1 MGKKIILAELQLD
14 TQGIMKAAAE
24 TRKQMEE
31 LEKQQQKLIEKG
43 KENSRAYGENA
54 TALAQLTAIQKAQQA
69 ALGAQVN
76 QQQRLLSQMNEIQ
89 AGTAKI
95 NQTETDYIA
104 NNQQLIALKKTLN
117 TSDQDY
123 QQKLALI
130 NAKLMEN
137 NNWLKENG
145 SEHGKLVTTMNDYK
159 SKVMESFDSINIFNG
174 GLSGMISRAQEAGG
188 TGPLVANAFS
198 GMANG
203 IMGMTRASLS
213 FIATPFG
220 MVLAA
225 IAVVIALVQNAMDRN
240 SESAG
245 KITKIFSTFSVISDK
260 LLGLLE
266 PLGSILI
273 DGIAAGFEM
282 AGKAAEAAMGW
293 IADGLSF
300 LGFEEGAEEV
310 RGFTKEIKDT
320 AAETENL
327 KKAQE
332 ALAAQQAVQEI
343 NNEKA
348 KQQADE
354 LRKKAEDQ
362 TLSEHERRAAL
373 QQTAQVEKDNMA
385 EKKKLADEAYMQAI
399 RQIALDKRLT
409 QDEIENLRNGGAAY
423 AEKMMRVKGYTQE
436 EIETLK
442 KAQLDKMKI
451 TGEEKQMLQRH
462 DEDKLKMDAEYEA
475 RRAAARQ
482 QREREEQD
490 RKRKA
495 QEALADSA
503 SLKKLELD
511 GFLLAQQEKEKS
523 LESELADADAV
534 YKKKMEI
541 AAAEFEAGK
550 KDAVALQERKNAEM
564 KADIEMKAERANITA
579 QYAKAE
585 ADLWVAQ
592 HHELLT
598 ENKNLTA
605 ELVDQKREAFDGE
618 TKLKID
624 ALARENE
631 IDQELLRQ
639 KIANN
644 MALSAE
650 ETRFLA
656 GVEQLNIENNDRL
669 EALDDTFRQQQA
681 ANRAVELEIARAQ
694 ADTEYEQQ
702 VAEEEIRHQAED
714 AKLIERK
721 EQGLI
726 TEAQYNALSEAENKK
741 HADNKKAIEKSVM
754 DNKLSLASTTFGNLA
769 AIMGKESAAGKAM
782 AVAQATID
790 TYKSAVSAYSSM
802 SGIPVVGP
810 ALGAV
815 AAAAAVAAGI
825 ANIKKITSTKAP
837 KAEKGALFGIGGK
850 RHSQGGTMFTGED
863 GTRFEAEQG
872 ELIGVMNRNAARH
885 FMAFNNAFPAGRGA
899 APNYF
904 ASGGIV
910 SREIAPQ
917 GLNTDELAAK
927 LAQANRMIPAP
938 VVAVED
944 ILSKSSSH
952 VQVRDAANF

>member
-43 KENSRAYGENA
+43 KENTRAYGENA
-54 TALAQLTAIQKAQQA
+54 TALAQLAATQKAQQA
-69 ALGAQVN
+69 ALAAQVN

-104 NNQQLIALKKTLN
+104 NNQQLIALKRTLN
-117 TSDQDY
+117 TSDNDY

-362 TLSEHERRAAL
+362 KLSEEQRIAAL
-373 QQTAQVEKDNMA
+373 KDAAAVEVKNMDQR
-385 EKKKLADEAYMQAI
+385 KKLADEAFSQAL
-399 RQIALDKRLT
+399 RQMALNRGLT
-409 QDEIENLRNGGAAY
+409 QQEVDNIKEGGAAY
-423 AEKMMRVKGYTQE
+423 AEKLMRVKGITQE
-436 EIETLK
+436 ELDTLK
-442 KAQLDKMKI
+442 KAQVEKMRLN
-451 TGEEKQMLQRH
+451 GEEKQMLTKHADEVVKMEGQFEAQR
-462 DEDKLKMDAEYEA
+462 E
-475 RRAAARQ
+475 AARQ
-482 QREREEQD
+482 ERERKRREKEQ
-490 RKRKA
+490 KE
-495 QEALADSA
+495 QEALDAA
-503 SLKKLELD
+503 VQRQKLELD
-511 GFLLAQQEKEKS
+511 IYIQSQGIKAKSMEDELKMAQDIADRKMVIAQAEFDASKKLANDDLALKAAKMQISNDLLKAQSDAAVANAERELQEYVKINSQKRDAEKFLSDELYNIEVAKLNNILNEQQKYYEARLAAGSINQQEYDDAIAKIEEENDAARTALKEEKKEADKAAKAIDLDNERLAQTENMDYNLQFQLAELEARKQQELDEAEKTG
-523 LESELADADAV
+523 ADKDLIN
-534 YKKKMEI
+534 KK
-541 AAAEFEAGK
+541 
-550 KDAVALQERKNAEM
+550 
-564 KADIEMKAERANITA
+564 
-579 QYAKAE
+579 YAK
-585 ADLWVAQ
+585 
-592 HHELLT
+592 
-598 ENKNLTA
+598 
-605 ELVDQKREAFDGE
+605 
-618 TKLKID
+618 
-624 ALARENE
+624 
-631 IDQELLRQ
+631 
-639 KIANN
+639 
-644 MALSAE
+644 
-650 ETRFLA
+650 
-656 GVEQLNIENNDRL
+656 L
-669 EALDDTFRQQQA
+669 EKDTQA
-681 ANRAVELEIARAQ
+681 A
-694 ADTEYEQQ
+694 
-702 VAEEEIRHQAED
+702 
-714 AKLIERK
+714 
-721 EQGLI
+721 
-726 TEAQYNALSEAENKK
+726 
-741 HADNKKAIEKSVM
+741 VM
-754 DNKLSLASTTFGNLA
+754 NNKLDLASSTFGNLA

-815 AAAAAVAAGI
+815 AAAAAVAAGV

-837 KAEKGALFGIGGK
+837 KAEKGALFGIGGR